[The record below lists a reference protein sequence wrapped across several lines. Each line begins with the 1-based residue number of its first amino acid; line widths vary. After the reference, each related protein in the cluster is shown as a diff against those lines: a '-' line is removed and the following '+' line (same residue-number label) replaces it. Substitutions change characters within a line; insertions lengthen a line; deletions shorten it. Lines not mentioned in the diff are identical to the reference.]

1 MQLILKT
8 TDAAIIRDLR
18 MSNGRHTKQF
28 DAFWDVTEKR
38 QNELQATAVN
48 DRRHKVSTEESENV
62 VTNMAIAVSAK
73 DLYEQCVTKAKS
85 QEIQE

>member
-1 MQLILKT
+1 MEDIRSNLMHFGMLLK
-8 TDAAIIRDLR
+8 
-18 MSNGRHTKQF
+18 
-28 DAFWDVTEKR
+28 KR

>member
-28 DAFWDVTEKR
+28 DAFWDVTEK
-38 QNELQATAVN
+38 
-48 DRRHKVSTEESENV
+48 KTE
-62 VTNMAIAVSAK
+62 
-73 DLYEQCVTKAKS
+73 
-85 QEIQE
+85 

>member
-28 DAFWDVTEKR
+28 DAFWMLLK
-38 QNELQATAVN
+38 
-48 DRRHKVSTEESENV
+48 
-62 VTNMAIAVSAK
+62 K
-73 DLYEQCVTKAKS
+73 D
-85 QEIQE
+85 